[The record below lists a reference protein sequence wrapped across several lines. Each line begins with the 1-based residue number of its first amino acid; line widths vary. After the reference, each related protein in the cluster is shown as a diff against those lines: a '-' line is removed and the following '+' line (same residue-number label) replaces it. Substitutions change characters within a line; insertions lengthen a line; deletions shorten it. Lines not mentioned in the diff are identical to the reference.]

1 LYIVAFAPCIP
12 EENLSPDYVIP
23 SVFDERIV
31 PASTASAKAAARTR
45 AES

>member
-12 EENLSPDYVIP
+12 EENLSPVYVIP

-31 PASTASAKAAARTR
+31 PALAEAVEAAARTR